1 MVIRSACEED
11 RTRYAR
17 ADEISLACLRDSR
30 GITFQRAFSNRV
42 RRFLA
47 ILASNFSFSL
57 TLVSL
62 RIYHPRTVI
71 WFIRAY
77 FALAQRLSPN
87 TRAYLADL
95 SIGNSCIKGWDRSA
109 AQAPPR
115 NPILNFGPWLRL
127 YFHYRRTAVLANIL
141 AHRWPEG
148 NVLFFSFFFPTPSPQ
163 SDFVDRINRAK
174 RRV

>member
-1 MVIRSACEED
+1 M
-11 RTRYAR
+11 YAR

-42 RRFLA
+42 RWFLA
-47 ILASNFSFSL
+47 ILASNLS
-57 TLVSL
+57 LVSL
-62 RIYHPRTVI
+62 PIYHPRTVI
-71 WFIRAY
+71 WFIRVARISH
-77 FALAQRLSPN
+77 LHNVSSS

-127 YFHYRRTAVLANIL
+127 YFHYRRTAVLANIF
-141 AHRWPEG
+141 RWPPER
-148 NVLFFSFFFPTPSPQ
+148 NVPFLTLKCRRN
-163 SDFVDRINRAK
+163 RISSIG
-174 RRV
+174 